1 MLKNKKIEKTIEE
14 QTITL
19 MTQMVQ
25 HDEMITGHKTK
36 MEKLLATTYLN
47 KKEVKEVENLIR
59 KQNLLLTKQFD
70 FYVQLQQMDCTVLT
84 SILQR
89 KEVQQSGIGKKYED
103 TKGPCYHIK
112 IANLIYLLEKQ
123 KADLSN
129 KGRFI
134 QYHKDRLQR
143 EKARKKDR
151 EIERTLDEQKKKKE
165 AEERTKSLGIETGW
179 FAYHDKYGNKNP
191 WII

>member
-1 MLKNKKIEKTIEE
+1 M
-14 QTITL
+14 
-19 MTQMVQ
+19 
-25 HDEMITGHKTK
+25 
-36 MEKLLATTYLN
+36 N

-103 TKGPCYHIK
+103 TKGPCHHIK
-112 IANLIYLLEKQ
+112 IANLIYLSEKQ

-151 EIERTLDEQKKKKE
+151 EIERKLDEQKKKKE